1 MICPYCLTSHGRKG
15 DVQVKTATVGGVSF
29 WLLKDSVGWY
39 ASASTGGSIIR
50 PPGKLDAQQAEAWFA
65 DMIER
70 TKQQHERLTA
80 GQLGTLANRQ
90 R

>member
-1 MICPYCLTSHGRKG
+1 M
-15 DVQVKTATVGGVSF
+15 KTATVGGVSF

-39 ASASTGGSIIR
+39 ASASTDGSIMR
-50 PPGKLDAQQAEAWFA
+50 PPGKPDAQQAEAWFT

-70 TKQQHERLTA
+70 TERQHAKLMA
-80 GQLGTLANRQ
+80 SQLGPLANRQ